1 MAVAKLKAVR
11 EAVGEDVEL
20 IIEAHGRLAP
30 TDAIRIGNAMEEYR
44 PYAYEEPVPPEN
56 LDALEKVAHSV
67 SIPIATGERLFTK
80 WEFAELLHRQIISMV
95 QPDVIHCGGILET
108 KKIAAMAE
116 AYYTGFQP
124 HNPYGPICT
133 MASLHLDVC
142 TPNFMIQEGGIK
154 PWFQDACNG
163 DFPTQTDG
171 FLSIPTGVGLGVEMN
186 EEWLKAHP
194 WKDDALPWCPTYKPL
209 SPASMQDVDW
219 I

>member
-1 MAVAKLKAVR
+1 
-11 EAVGEDVEL
+11 
-20 IIEAHGRLAP
+20 
-30 TDAIRIGNAMEEYR
+30 
-44 PYAYEEPVPPEN
+44 
-56 LDALEKVAHSV
+56 
-67 SIPIATGERLFTK
+67 
-80 WEFAELLHRQIISMV
+80 
-95 QPDVIHCGGILET
+95 
-108 KKIAAMAE
+108 
-116 AYYTGFQP
+116 
-124 HNPYGPICT
+124 
-133 MASLHLDVC
+133 MASLQLDVC

-154 PWFQDACNG
+154 PWFQDACIG